1 MSRGGRVVISES
13 AIGDQGKWQSRTG
26 GRMEYWNSDWWAS
39 ANPFPF
45 HHHSSIPSFRSP
57 PFGCQV
63 SDAESRASKIALAL
77 QDQFQCVQEIRPR
90 FGKCFALRDC
100 GENFLHEA
108 GISAPSLA
116 GSKTAVTFMPVDY
129 NSPVSLQTRLVDVR
143 PARVHQPQT
152 VDPGTRDGSD
162 GVYHPTRRELS
173 TAGNFLSSGRS
184 TKAAP

>member
-1 MSRGGRVVISES
+1 MNQQSVIKESGNPGLVEEWNIGIVIGGLRQIRFHSTIIPVFHRSGLHLSGVRFQMLNRERQKSR
-13 AIGDQGKWQSRTG
+13 WHSRTSFSAS
-26 GRMEYWNSDWWAS
+26 RRFALAS
-39 ANPFPF
+39 ASVSPCEIAARI
-45 HHHSSIPSFRSP
+45 SSTK
-57 PFGCQV
+57 QV
-63 SDAESRASKIALAL
+63 Y
-77 QDQFQCVQEIRPR
+77 P
-90 FGKCFALRDC
+90 
-100 GENFLHEA
+100 
-108 GISAPSLA
+108 PSLA

-143 PARVHQPQT
+143 PARVHQPQA